1 MPKPQATDL
10 SAWLQK
16 AEEVEAVRS
25 ETLRPELGIHRTAR
39 RRPRQMPAAGNVPV
53 PWGGWKYCNWK
64 LMSNVGLGVQTGGS
78 RAKPR

>member
-1 MPKPQATDL
+1 
-10 SAWLQK
+10 
-16 AEEVEAVRS
+16 
-25 ETLRPELGIHRTAR
+25 
-39 RRPRQMPAAGNVPV
+39 MPAAGNVPV